1 MKEDAIGSISTT
13 LTSIHTKELMANG
26 QVFDKDMEIRKF
38 KNDINELKSKSDILV
53 EEVRFSLFNSV
64 FIKFNK
70 HIYI

>member
-1 MKEDAIGSISTT
+1 
-13 LTSIHTKELMANG
+13 MANG
-26 QVFDKDMEIRKF
+26 QVFDKDMEIRKY

-70 HIYI
+70 HICI